1 MSMTAGTIED
11 ANIKGH
17 LLAMSTLAACLTR
30 IGRIDSNV
38 QSPSFFRFGVQLT
51 EKGRPGGI
59 CNAFGKTMVVGH
71 SVHMQVF
78 DTDDPMCVDDLVAF
92 LVREILPPKGDPLM
106 HTGYYFTV
114 FPTFR
119 CAFVKFGMLALDSG
133 KSFFLF
139 AKETRVSYLF
149 TCREGR
155 KGLESYINAH
165 LFRAFRQAFRFTFNR
180 ERDVPLAGRRA
191 MDGTGFH
198 LAFDGAMVDH
208 LDTAN
213 LGEAQAVVMREAE
226 TALRE
231 GERVVPVLAL
241 ETWKPRVLS
250 VFSHAT
256 EESLESQINPNGD
269 VLQDLRMHRIQGRA
283 FLFQDWKGGLLSV
296 EREALTSL
304 LIGLLALFEQVVI
317 QPTTLF
323 QRLVQLCRLVLSWK
337 NPVLKHFTH
346 VSSMAQTV
354 VLSSIVLPAG
364 SAAFIP
370 VAEARGLSPRMR

>member
-1 MSMTAGTIED
+1 MNMTARTIED
-11 ANIKGH
+11 PHSQGD
-17 LLAMSTLAACLTR
+17 LLPMSTAATCLAR
-30 IGRIDSNV
+30 IGRIHSHIA
-38 QSPSFFRFGVQLT
+38 PASFFRFAGQFA
-51 EKGRPGGI
+51 EKFRPRGI
-59 CNAFGKTMVVGH
+59 SNALSQTMVMGH
-71 SVHMQVF
+71 ALDMQVF
-78 DTDDPMCVDDLVAF
+78 YRNDPKVMNNLAAF
-92 LVREILPPKGDPLM
+92 LMGEIIPSELNPFMNPRHNLAMLASLRRPLSQL
-106 HTGYYFTV
+106 
-114 FPTFR
+114 
-119 CAFVKFGMLALDSG
+119 GMLALDSG
-133 KSFFLF
+133 KSLFLF